1 MGVGAKIFMTI
12 FALVFLG
19 AGVAILVVM
28 LGDLGQT
35 ADTYEWKETP
45 CRILSAS
52 VGQKTR
58 TDYPYR
64 LEVLYEYDVAGRP
77 HTCGVY
83 MRDYSG
89 TDDYSEALRAAHH
102 YARNTEATC
111 HVDPSDP
118 TRAVLAH
125 ETAWK
130 GFLLLFPIPFIAVG
144 GGILYALWRPRK
156 KRPDGSR
163 APESISAKA
172 KKGGVTRWL
181 LLFFGVLFVVGVV
194 ATYFAFIRPWQRIQ
208 DAKGWAETPCRVE
221 DAWIDEHTGE
231 DSTTY
236 SIEVLFAYTYDGE
249 DYKSSWYSFAGGS
262 SSDYSGKKA
271 VKDRL
276 LRERQTACFVNPDD
290 PYEAVL
296 DRDFTSEMWLGLI
309 PVVFALVGGIGG
321 FFTLRSIVRR
331 RVLAFPPSAMQ
342 AKPVAP
348 SAGMPQA
355 PPATGP
361 VLLEPKTSPVMKL
374 VIMVFVAAVWNGIV
388 LAVLLTEFVWF
399 ILIFAG
405 IGVVLIGAVIYQLL
419 ACFNPRPRLTVSTNA
434 APLGS
439 GVELRWDV
447 SGRTE
452 RIEKLAITLEAREEA
467 TYQRGTNTYTDRRTF
482 AQLTVAELSDPREM
496 LTGDTTFTV
505 PPDTMHSFAARN
517 NKIVWCLRVKGSI
530 RFWPDVNDEFPFT
543 VLPAGEKGT

>member
-181 LLFFGVLFVVGVV
+181 LLFFGVFFVVGVV
-194 ATYFAFIRPWQRIQ
+194 ATYFAFIRPWQRIE

-405 IGVVLIGAVIYQLL
+405 IGVVQIGAVIYQLL
-419 ACFNPRPRLTVSTNA
+419 ACR
-434 APLGS
+434 GS
-439 GVELRWDV
+439 R
-447 SGRTE
+447 
-452 RIEKLAITLEAREEA
+452 
-467 TYQRGTNTYTDRRTF
+467 
-482 AQLTVAELSDPREM
+482 
-496 LTGDTTFTV
+496 
-505 PPDTMHSFAARN
+505 
-517 NKIVWCLRVKGSI
+517 
-530 RFWPDVNDEFPFT
+530 
-543 VLPAGEKGT
+543 